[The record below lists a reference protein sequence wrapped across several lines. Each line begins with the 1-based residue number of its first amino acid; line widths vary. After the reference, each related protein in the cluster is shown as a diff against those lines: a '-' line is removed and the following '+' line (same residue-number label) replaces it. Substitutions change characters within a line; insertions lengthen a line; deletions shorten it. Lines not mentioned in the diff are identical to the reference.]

1 MAHYQNQ
8 YGATP
13 QETDQF
19 GNPIQHGTTGATG
32 FGTGTTGYGT
42 TNDPYTGGQQQQERG
57 MMDKIKDKI
66 PGTGGARRA
75 DDPYSSHA
83 HTGTGT
89 TGTGYGTT
97 DAPYTG
103 GEYRER
109 GLMDKVKDKIPGTG
123 GARRADDPYSSHA
136 HTGTGTTGTGYGTT
150 DAPYTGG
157 EYRERGLMDKV
168 KDKIPGT
175 GGARRADDPYSSHA
189 HTGTGTTGTGYGTTD
204 APYTRGEYRE
214 RGLMD
219 KVKDKIPGTG
229 GRTHDPTPYGGTTY
243 TGERQHEGLVDKIPG
258 TGHRDEA
265 YSSHTTSTT
274 APYGGTTGVHH
285 EKKGIMDKIK
295 EKLPGGH
302 R

>member
-57 MMDKIKDKI
+57 MMDKIKDNI

-123 GARRADDPYSSHA
+123 S
-136 HTGTGTTGTGYGTT
+136 
-150 DAPYTGG
+150 
-157 EYRERGLMDKV
+157 
-168 KDKIPGT
+168 
-175 GGARRADDPYSSHA
+175 
-189 HTGTGTTGTGYGTTD
+189 
-204 APYTRGEYRE
+204 
-214 RGLMD
+214 
-219 KVKDKIPGTG
+219 
-229 GRTHDPTPYGGTTY
+229 RTHDPTPYGGTTY
-243 TGERQHEGLVDKIPG
+243 TGERQHEGIVDKIKDKIPG

-274 APYGGTTGVHH
+274 APYGGTTGAHH

-302 R
+302 H

>member
-32 FGTGTTGYGT
+32 FGTATTGYGT
-42 TNDPYTGGQQQQERG
+42 ANDPYTGGQQQQERG

-89 TGTGYGTT
+89 TGTGYGTAN
-97 DAPYTG
+97 DPYTG
-103 GEYRER
+103 RQQQHER
-109 GLMDKVKDKIPGTG
+109 GMMDKIKDKIPGTG

-157 EYRERGLMDKV
+157 EY
-168 KDKIPGT
+168 PT
-175 GGARRADDPYSSHA
+175 GAR
-189 HTGTGTTGTGYGTTD
+189 TD
-204 APYTRGEYRE
+204 
-214 RGLMD
+214 
-219 KVKDKIPGTG
+219 
-229 GRTHDPTPYGGTTY
+229 HPTPYGGTTY
-243 TGERQHEGLVDKIPG
+243 TGGRQQEGIVDKIKDKIPG

-274 APYGGTTGVHH
+274 APYGGTTGPYGGTTGEHH

-302 R
+302 H

>member
-8 YGATP
+8 HGATP

-32 FGTGTTGYGT
+32 FGTATTGYGT
-42 TNDPYTGGQQQQERG
+42 TNDTYTGGQQQQKRG

-75 DDPYSSHA
+75 DDHYSSHA
-83 HTGTGT
+83 HTGIGT

-97 DAPYTG
+97 AAPSTG

-109 GLMDKVKDKIPGTG
+109 GLMDKI
-123 GARRADDPYSSHA
+123 
-136 HTGTGTTGTGYGTT
+136 
-150 DAPYTGG
+150 
-157 EYRERGLMDKV
+157 
-168 KDKIPGT
+168 
-175 GGARRADDPYSSHA
+175 
-189 HTGTGTTGTGYGTTD
+189 
-204 APYTRGEYRE
+204 
-214 RGLMD
+214 
-219 KVKDKIPGTG
+219 KDKIPGTG
-229 GRTHDPTPYGGTTY
+229 GRTDHPTPYGGTTY
-243 TGERQHEGLVDKIPG
+243 TGEHQHEGIADKIKDKIPG
-258 TGHRDEA
+258 TGHRDDA

-274 APYGGTTGVHH
+274 APYGGTTGQHHSTTGQHHSTTAPYGGTTGQHHSTTGQHHSTTAPYGGTTGQHHSTTTPYGGTTGQHH

-302 R
+302 H

>member
-8 YGATP
+8 HGATH

-32 FGTGTTGYGT
+32 FGTATTGYGT
-42 TNDPYTGGQQQQERG
+42 TNDTYTGGQQQQKRG

-75 DDPYSSHA
+75 DDRYSSNA
-83 HTGTGT
+83 HTGIGT

-97 DAPYTG
+97 AAPSTG

-123 GARRADDPYSSHA
+123 
-136 HTGTGTTGTGYGTT
+136 
-150 DAPYTGG
+150 
-157 EYRERGLMDKV
+157 
-168 KDKIPGT
+168 
-175 GGARRADDPYSSHA
+175 
-189 HTGTGTTGTGYGTTD
+189 
-204 APYTRGEYRE
+204 
-214 RGLMD
+214 
-219 KVKDKIPGTG
+219 
-229 GRTHDPTPYGGTTY
+229 
-243 TGERQHEGLVDKIPG
+243 
-258 TGHRDEA
+258 HRNDA

-274 APYGGTTGVHH
+274 APYGGTTGQHH
-285 EKKGIMDKIK
+285 STTGTTGQHHSTTTPYGGTTGQHHSTTTPYGGTTGQHHQKKGIMEKIK

-302 R
+302 H